1 MLSGAD
7 IDTPLRVGSP
17 VKSQVLLLFVRAGA
31 IVAAGSALGLL
42 VNAVH
47 PMGLPL
53 LLDEVPRPSV
63 PLWVYQRVANVGP
76 AEAHEMLGAGSATF
90 IDTRNADDYS
100 EGHIPSSIS
109 FPYHD
114 FSNTYP
120 RVRDRLPK
128 SDRYLIYCYGSHC
141 GLAMRLAK
149 RLLRDGYE
157 NLIVMREGMAGW
169 EAAGYEVTPPPDTD
183 AVATEEPEA

>member
-1 MLSGAD
+1 M
-7 IDTPLRVGSP
+7 
-17 VKSQVLLLFVRAGA
+17 KSQVLLLFVRAGA
-31 IVAAGSALGLL
+31 IVAVGSALGLL
-42 VNAVH
+42 ANAIH

-63 PLWVYQRVANVGP
+63 PLWVYQRVSNVGP
-76 AEAHEMLGAGSATF
+76 AEAHQMLEAGSATF
-90 IDTRNADDYS
+90 IDTRNADDYAD
-100 EGHIPSSIS
+100 GHIPGSVS

-120 RVRDRLPK
+120 KLRDRLPK
-128 SDRYLIYCYGSHC
+128 GESYLIYCYGSHC

-157 NLIVMREGMAGW
+157 NLVVMREGIAGW
-169 EAAGYEVTPPPDTD
+169 EAAGYEVTAPGD
-183 AVATEEPEA
+183 ADDAAAEGPEV